1 MDSQFGIWRED
12 GVNQFDTQL
21 DFIPS
26 ELYNLFVTINLN
38 DNTWSADIDGIPLF
52 ENSQFSNT
60 GEPIDLGFIAYE
72 WDLTAVTTLQHGD
85 NFLLVADI
93 LVDASVD
100 PSDVQVIP
108 AAVTLN
114 DLAQTYDGDPKP
126 ATVTTDPAGL
136 AVAITYDGS
145 SVPPTDAGSYN
156 VEATV
161 TGVNYEG
168 TAAGILNI
176 SQASANVILGDL
188 AQTYDGDPKLV
199 TATTNPAGLA
209 VTITYDGGS
218 MPPTEAGSYAVE
230 ATIMDVNY
238 ADSVAGILVVAQA
251 ISTVTLEFKFEPSGQ
266 ISLIWQTS
274 VGWTDQVQYSDDL
287 ITWFSDLPNSTFTSE
302 NSPGATTFLPEN
314 DPTAHRRFYRIRRT
328 QSP

>member
-1 MDSQFGIWRED
+1 MPPTDAGSYNVEATVTDVNYEGTVAGILNISQA
-12 GVNQFDTQL
+12 
-21 DFIPS
+21 
-26 ELYNLFVTINLN
+26 
-38 DNTWSADIDGIPLF
+38 SANVI
-52 ENSQFSNT
+52 
-60 GEPIDLGFIAYE
+60 LG
-72 WDLTAVTTLQHGD
+72 
-85 NFLLVADI
+85 
-93 LVDASVD
+93 
-100 PSDVQVIP
+100 
-108 AAVTLN
+108 

-176 SQASANVILGDL
+176 SQASANVILGNL
-188 AQTYDGDPKLV
+188 SQTYDGDPKLV